1 MDHLQHP
8 AVPRNLR
15 RVEDIPSKVGLGP
28 VSSHLA
34 EGDAAGRRRAR
45 PVTDLLGL
53 VYVSSATHWLSS
65 AELGRLVRGARE
77 RNARLGVTGV
87 LLYSYGNFMQYL
99 EGPAE
104 SVGTV
109 YEHIKASPLHAGI
122 IELLREP
129 IEAREFVDW
138 SMAFKEISAFGA
150 SDPPEICDIFAGERT
165 PAGCAS
171 PAHLL
176 LSKFWDKGGVRR
188 AS

>member
-8 AVPRNLR
+8 AVPKSLR
-15 RVEDIPSKVGLGP
+15 RVEDIPSKVGRGP
-28 VSSHLA
+28 VADALA
-34 EGDAAGRRRAR
+34 DGDAAGRRRAQ
-45 PVTDLLGL
+45 PAADLLGL

-65 AELGRLVRGARE
+65 AELGRLVRAARE
-77 RNARLGVTGV
+77 RNARLGVSGV

-99 EGPAE
+99 EGPAD
-104 SVGTV
+104 SVEEV

-129 IEAREFVDW
+129 IAAREFAGW

-165 PAGCAS
+165 PAGRAS
-171 PAHLL
+171 AAHLL